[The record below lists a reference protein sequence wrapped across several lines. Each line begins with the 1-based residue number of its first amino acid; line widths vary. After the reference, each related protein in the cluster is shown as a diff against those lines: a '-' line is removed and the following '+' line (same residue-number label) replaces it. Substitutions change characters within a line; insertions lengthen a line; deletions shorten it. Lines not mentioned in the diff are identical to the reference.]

1 MEHEKPN
8 KDILR
13 RKRRKYYRISNNIL
27 RAIGILLCIAILF
40 YFLFKI
46 QSVIAYLLISVVATL
61 MGRPIVIFLRGRL
74 KFPKILAVVFT
85 ILLMISVLAGIV
97 YIFVPI
103 LTEQG
108 KNLYSLDWDR
118 LQNELNKLYQEITH
132 YFGAS
137 PEVAKEI
144 IEEADIEKNIDKQ
157 LNVGVVPK
165 FLNFLSELLSM
176 VGIGFFSI
184 VFISFFFLKDGRLF
198 QTGLLRLIPGERRVQ
213 TINSIETIKNLLS
226 RYFIGLLLQIAILF
240 VIYALVLFLVGIENA
255 MIIAFLCALF
265 NIVPYVGPMIGG
277 VIMILLTMTSNP
289 ELDFST
295 VILPRTGYVVL
306 GIVIGQLVDN
316 FFSQPFIFSNSV
328 KSHPLEIF
336 LVILVSG
343 LLFGIFGMIVAVPAY
358 TVLRVILKQFFSG
371 NKWVEAL
378 TRRI

>member
-1 MEHEKPN
+1 
-8 KDILR
+8 
-13 RKRRKYYRISNNIL
+13 
-27 RAIGILLCIAILF
+27 
-40 YFLFKI
+40 
-46 QSVIAYLLISVVATL
+46 
-61 MGRPIVIFLRGRL
+61 
-74 KFPKILAVVFT
+74 
-85 ILLMISVLAGIV
+85 
-97 YIFVPI
+97 
-103 LTEQG
+103 
-108 KNLYSLDWDR
+108 
-118 LQNELNKLYQEITH
+118 
-132 YFGAS
+132 
-137 PEVAKEI
+137 
-144 IEEADIEKNIDKQ
+144 
-157 LNVGVVPK
+157 
-165 FLNFLSELLSM
+165 M

-265 NIVPYVGPMIGG
+265 NIVPYVGPVIGG

-289 ELDFST
+289 ELDFSS
-295 VILPRTGYVVL
+295 VILPRTGYVAL

-316 FFSQPFIFSNSV
+316 FFSQPFIFSSSV

-358 TVLRVILKQFFSG
+358 TVLRVILKEFFSG
-371 NKWVEAL
+371 NKWVGAL
-378 TRRI
+378 TRRM

>member
-1 MEHEKPN
+1 VDPEKQN
-8 KDILR
+8 TDEL
-13 RKRRKYYRISNNIL
+13 RRKYYRISNNIL
-27 RAIGILLCIAILF
+27 RAIGILLGIAALL

-46 QSVIAYLLISVVATL
+46 QSVIAYLLIAIVATL
-61 MGRPIVIFLRGRL
+61 IGRPIVVFLRARL
-74 KFPKILAVVFT
+74 KFPKILAVIFT
-85 ILLMISVLAGIV
+85 ILLLVGVLAGIV
-97 YIFVPI
+97 YIFVPV

-118 LQNELNKLYQEITH
+118 LQAELNKLYQEITD

-137 PEVAKEI
+137 PEVTKEI
-144 IEEADIEKNIDKQ
+144 IEEADIEKNIDQQ

-165 FLNFLSELLSM
+165 FLNFLSELLST

-184 VFISFFFLKDGRLF
+184 VFISFFFLKDGRFF
-198 QTGLLRLIPGERRVQ
+198 QTGLLRLIPEERRVQ
-213 TINSIETIKNLLS
+213 TINSVETIINLLS

-255 MIIAFLCALF
+255 LIIAFLCALF

-295 VILPRTGYVVL
+295 VILPRTGYVVI

-316 FFSQPFIFSNSV
+316 FFSQPFIFSSSV

-336 LVILVSG
+336 LVILISG
-343 LLFGIFGMIVAVPAY
+343 LLFGILGIIVAVPAY
-358 TVLRVILKQFFSG
+358 TVLRVILKEFFSG
-371 NKWVEAL
+371 NKLVKAL
-378 TRRI
+378 TRRL